1 MNSDSPSK
9 GSILIVDDSPDNL
22 RVLSITLAE
31 DGYKSRCVTTGEMAL
46 ISINNLPPDLILLD
60 IRMPIMNG
68 YDVCQKLKANPKTK
82 DIPIIFLSAA
92 DDLAG
97 KIKAFAMGGVD
108 YITKPFQAKEVLVRI
123 ANQLTIQKLR
133 NQLVEKNQRLHQEID
148 EHKHT
153 SAALQDAKEAAEAAS
168 YAKSKFLATM
178 SHELRTPLNAIL
190 GFTELMRGNS
200 SLPKDYQDYLASI
213 GQSGQHLLKL
223 LNHVL
228 SVNTAESSKIS
239 LNEHDFDLHRL
250 FSVIASTCHQKAHK
264 KGFQFVLECA
274 PTVPQ
279 YIHADECKLRQIL
292 MNLLENMIQFMQD
305 GKVTLRANAEI
316 YNVEQSTYQRGWE
329 SQEKGRGDEDEFHLP
344 IPYFSHPPIP
354 LIFEIEDMGSK
365 IAAPAREHLFQS
377 GSPSRIGHPS
387 EQDIGL
393 GLLISRQF
401 VQVMGGDIT
410 IASTST
416 HGTMVRFYIFVHPV
430 ESASDLL
437 QSSLQTGDGATAS
450 SIVPPTHPPIY
461 FTVERMLETVRT
473 EMPAD
478 WLAQLHQ
485 AALKGFDHK
494 IFQLIQEI
502 PPTHSSLV
510 RILMDWN
517 QNFQFDQILSVTQQV
532 LEQTS

>member
-1 MNSDSPSK
+1 MNSDSPPK
-9 GSILIVDDSPDNL
+9 GSILVVDDSPDNL
-22 RVLSITLAE
+22 RALSITLAE

-46 ISINNLPPDLILLD
+46 ISINNLLPDLILLD

-68 YDVCQKLKANPKTK
+68 YDVCQQLKANPKTK

-97 KIKAFAMGGVD
+97 KIKAFAIGGVD
-108 YITKPFQAKEVLVRI
+108 YITKPFQAKDVLVRI
-123 ANQLTIQKLR
+123 ANQLTIQRLR
-133 NQLVEKNQRLHQEID
+133 NQLMEKNQRLHKEID

-168 YAKSKFLATM
+168 DAKGKFLATM

-190 GFTELMRGNS
+190 GFTELMRSNS
-200 SLPKDYQDYLASI
+200 SLPKESQDYLTSI
-213 GQSGQHLLKL
+213 SQSGQHLLKL
-223 LNHVL
+223 LNHIL
-228 SVNTAESSKIS
+228 AVNSAESSKIS

-250 FSVIASTCHQKAHK
+250 FGAIASTCHQKAHA

-279 YIHADECKLRQIL
+279 YVHADESKLRQIL
-292 MNLLENMIQFMQD
+292 MNLLENMIQPIQD
-305 GKVTLRANAEI
+305 GKVMLRVNAES
-316 YNVEQSTYQRGWE
+316 YNVDKSTYRRGWE
-329 SQEKGRGDEDEFHLP
+329 GQEKGNGDEKDFHLP
-344 IPYFSHPPIP
+344 IPFFSHPPIP

-365 IAAPAREHLFQS
+365 IAVPGREQLFQRD
-377 GSPSRIGHPS
+377 SPSRVEQPS
-387 EQDIGL
+387 EQGSGL
-393 GLLISRQF
+393 GLLINRQF

-416 HGTMVRFYIFVHPV
+416 QGTMVRFYILVHPV
-430 ESASDLL
+430 ESASELR
-437 QSSLQTGDGATAS
+437 QSSLQTGDGATAA
-450 SIVPPTHPPIY
+450 SILPPTHPPFY
-461 FTVERMLETVRT
+461 FTAERMLETMRA
-473 EMPAD
+473 EMSAD

-485 AALKGFDHK
+485 AALKGFDYK

-510 RILMDWN
+510 KALMDWN
-517 QNFQFDQILSVTQQV
+517 QNFQFDQILSVTQHV